1 MILLKLCN
9 LIKFRK
15 CEKWRVIILFFE
27 CILEYDIDYKSM
39 ILEKLNVI
47 CKNEYIIDEVR
58 NVLIEFFFVNKDVV
72 FILSFVDKF

>member
-1 MILLKLCN
+1 
-9 LIKFRK
+9 
-15 CEKWRVIILFFE
+15 
-27 CILEYDIDYKSM
+27 M

-58 NVLIEFFFVNKDVV
+58 NVLIEFFFVNEDVV